1 MDRIMARQAGQAR
14 RLETLF
20 EKSEQK
26 HFLKKVSKNHLL
38 PIFSLFFSLFFS
50 KFPFRK
56 KGIHNILFF

>member
-26 HFLKKVSKNHLL
+26 HFLKKVSKNT
-38 PIFSLFFSLFFS
+38 F
-50 KFPFRK
+50 
-56 KGIHNILFF
+56 